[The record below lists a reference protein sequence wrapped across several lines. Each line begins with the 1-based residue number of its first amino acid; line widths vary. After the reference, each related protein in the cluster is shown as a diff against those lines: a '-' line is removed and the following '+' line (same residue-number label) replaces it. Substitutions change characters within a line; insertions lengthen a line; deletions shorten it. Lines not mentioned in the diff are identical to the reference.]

1 MILTQRK
8 ITDTMTKL
16 PAKERMEH
24 LEKIENTTRGE
35 LKEVK
40 RKPIEEVENKETWKE
55 WKSYNQKS
63 YDPNIK
69 VINYDIKKETRLTTT

>member
-40 RKPIEEVENKETWKE
+40 RKPIEEVENKET
-55 WKSYNQKS
+55 
-63 YDPNIK
+63 
-69 VINYDIKKETRLTTT
+69 

>member
-1 MILTQRK
+1 MREQLEAKENRLQEVERRKNDYRMNLTQRK
-8 ITDTMTKL
+8 ITETMTKL

-40 RKPIEEVENKETWKE
+40 RKPIEEVENKET
-55 WKSYNQKS
+55 
-63 YDPNIK
+63 
-69 VINYDIKKETRLTTT
+69 